1 MQEQPASD
9 AKLTKPSARK
19 PYQKP
24 VLEAVQLR
32 VKEEVLATCK
42 TASSATG
49 QASSCLPGACFS

>member
-1 MQEQPASD
+1 MPEQPASE
-9 AKLTKPSARK
+9 AKSTKQFSRK

-42 TASSATG
+42 TGSSATG

>member
-1 MQEQPASD
+1 MHEQPASD
-9 AKLTKPSARK
+9 ATRTQQSSRK

-24 VLEAVQLR
+24 ILEAVQLR

-42 TASSATG
+42 TGSSATG